1 MMLFFMSRFPH
12 EEKMKTSRLVAIVVA
27 ALPVLA
33 LTQHAIASA
42 ATAYNP
48 PEKPVT
54 EIIKAKTEQS
64 WKDWQ
69 QKNEKAY
76 SSILAE
82 GYMAVLPD
90 GQGPHDKV
98 ATLPIM
104 HSMTINSYTLS
115 NFKFTSL
122 GPTAGLATY
131 KADLDMVMGPQSGR
145 VGLAV
150 AEVWVKREG
159 DWKLLHYQETE
170 VK

>member
-1 MMLFFMSRFPH
+1 MR
-12 EEKMKTSRLVAIVVA
+12 TSRLVAIVVA

-48 PEKPVT
+48 PEKPLT

-82 GYMAVLPD
+82 GFMAVLPD

-104 HSMTINSYTLS
+104 HGMTINNYAIS
-115 NFKFTSL
+115 NFKFTPL
-122 GPTAGLATY
+122 GPEAVLATY
-131 KADLDMVMGPQSGR
+131 RADLDMVMGTQSGR

-150 AEVWVKREG
+150 AEVWVKHG
-159 DWKLLHYQETE
+159 SNWKLRYYQETE

>member
-1 MMLFFMSRFPH
+1 
-12 EEKMKTSRLVAIVVA
+12 MKTSLLVGVVVA

-42 ATAYNP
+42 APAYNP
-48 PEKPVT
+48 REKSVA
-54 EIIKAKTEQS
+54 EIIQAKSEQS

-69 QKNEKAY
+69 NKDEKAY
-76 SSILAE
+76 GSILAE
-82 GYMAVLPD
+82 GFVAVLPD

-104 HSMTINSYTLS
+104 RGMTINSYSLS
-115 NFKFTSL
+115 DFKVTPL
-122 GPTAGLATY
+122 GPTAELVRY
-131 KADLDMVMGPQSGR
+131 NADANMTMGTQTGR

-150 AEVWVKREG
+150 AEVWVKSGE

-170 VK
+170 IK

>member
-1 MMLFFMSRFPH
+1 MR
-12 EEKMKTSRLVAIVVA
+12 TSTLVAVVVA

-42 ATAYNP
+42 ASAYNP
-48 PEKPVT
+48 PEKPLA
-54 EIIKAKTEQS
+54 EIIQAKSGKS

-69 QKNEKAY
+69 NKDEKAY
-76 SSILAE
+76 GDILAD
-82 GYMAVLPD
+82 GFVAVLPD

-98 ATLPIM
+98 STLPIM
-104 HSMTINSYTLS
+104 HGMTINSYTLRD
-115 NFKFTSL
+115 FKFTPL

-131 KADLDMVMGPQSGR
+131 KADLDMLMGAQSGH

-150 AEVWVKREG
+150 AEVWVKHES

>member
-1 MMLFFMSRFPH
+1 
-12 EEKMKTSRLVAIVVA
+12 MKTSTLVAVVVA

-33 LTQHAIASA
+33 LTQHAVASA

-48 PEKPVT
+48 PAKPGA
-54 EIIKAKTEQS
+54 ELIQSKTEKS

-69 QKNEKAY
+69 SKDEKAY
-76 SSILAE
+76 GSILAD
-82 GYMAVLPD
+82 GFMAVLPD

-104 HSMTINSYTLS
+104 HGMTINNYTLS
-115 NFKFTSL
+115 DFKFTPL
-122 GPTAGLATY
+122 GQTAGLATY
-131 KADLDMVMGPQSGR
+131 KADLDMVMGAQSGR

-150 AEVWVKREG
+150 AEVWVKSENE
-159 DWKLLHYQETE
+159 WKLLHYQETE